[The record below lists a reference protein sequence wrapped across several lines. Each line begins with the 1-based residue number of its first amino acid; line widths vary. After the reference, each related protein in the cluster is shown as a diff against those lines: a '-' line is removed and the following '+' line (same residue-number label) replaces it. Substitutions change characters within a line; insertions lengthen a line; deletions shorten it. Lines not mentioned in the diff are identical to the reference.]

1 MGVTGGEI
9 KELLGEHEGIRTHL
23 RFLVKSRENLVTE
36 DIRAKERLWA
46 YRCGLYDFRDAIQF
60 HIEIDERIFKALP
73 GNISLNYSMEE
84 HREIQRVVNELIKLA
99 DSAAIER
106 LGLEELHR
114 YTEKIGLAFNKTH
127 DLIEAHIAV
136 ENAILQEALKKL
148 EAAV

>member
-1 MGVTGGEI
+1 MVVNGGEI

-23 RFLVKSRENLVTE
+23 RFLVKSRENLATE
-36 DIRAKERLWA
+36 DFHAKERLWA

-60 HIEIDERIFKALP
+60 HIEVDERIFQALP
-73 GNISLNYSMEE
+73 GDISFKDSKEA
-84 HREIQRVVNELIKLA
+84 HREIQRVVNDLIQLA
-99 DSAAIER
+99 DSAVIER
-106 LGLEELHR
+106 LGTQELQI
-114 YTEKIGLAFNKTH
+114 YTEKIGLAFGKTR